1 MSFTVRQRSPR
12 VKNGYLDEQPEISE
26 MSPRMSLEILH
37 IPLPTARSMLLLV
50 SPQRAENVADV
61 GQLSGCCHFPRFCC

>member
-26 MSPRMSLEILH
+26 FSPRTRLETSH
-37 IPLPTARSMLLLV
+37 IPLNIYRDTSLIAIANVVDAHCFIGDNRS
-50 SPQRAENVADV
+50 SECN
-61 GQLSGCCHFPRFCC
+61 